1 MVDKLVLISNYSE
14 KKEVNFFNCNS
25 DFELSFLSNFVK
37 TTKNHYTILLNNA
50 TKKWMYTVDL
60 KKRKVYNIK
69 YSKQAYFSRRA
80 IPARRIAFS

>member
-25 DFELSFLSNFVK
+25 DFELPFLSNFVK

-60 KKRKVYNIK
+60 KKRKVYNID
-69 YSKQAYFSRRA
+69 YNKQV
-80 IPARRIAFS
+80 